1 MYLNPK
7 KKRPPKPAE
16 TGFEQKNKE
25 RNQALQLAKQFSN
38 LKPTKYLLK

>member
-1 MYLNPK
+1 MFLNTK

-16 TGFEQKNKE
+16 TDFERKNRE
-25 RNQALQLAKQFSN
+25 RNQALQLAKQFIN